1 MKLKKLSIILLSLV
15 LVSTFMV
22 GCSKGATVTP
32 KEDTEAKIEDENGG
46 NEEKNDEP
54 KEQVELLISAAAS
67 LTDVLGEL
75 AEVYKTVEP
84 ETTLTFTFGGSGA
97 LQTQIEEGAPVDIFM
112 SAAQKQ
118 MKALKEGG
126 HILDGTIKTLL
137 VNKVV
142 LITPKA
148 GNIDVKSFEDLTK
161 DEIKKIAIGD
171 PGNVPVG
178 QYSEEIFDNLN
189 ISDQVNS
196 KLVLANDVRTVLT
209 WVESGEVDCG
219 IVYATDAF
227 TSNDINIITEAPEGS
242 HKEVSYPV
250 AVIKD
255 SKNPDRSKSFL
266 DFLSTDEAV
275 KLFEKY
281 GFSMK

>member
-97 LQTQIEEGAPVDIFM
+97 LQTQIEEGAPVDIFI

-118 MKALKEGG
+118 MKALEEGG

-196 KLVLANDVRTVLT
+196 KLILANDVRTVLT

>member
-118 MKALKEGG
+118 MKALEEGG
-126 HILDGTIKTLL
+126 HILDGTIRTLL

-148 GNIDVKSFEDLTK
+148 GKIDVKSFEDLTK

>member
-118 MKALKEGG
+118 MKALEEGG

>member
-1 MKLKKLSIILLSLV
+1 MKFKKLSIILLSFV
-15 LVSTFMV
+15 LISTFMA
-22 GCSKGATVTP
+22 GCSKGITKNS
-32 KEDTEAKIEDENGG
+32 KENTEAKVENENQG
-46 NEEKNDEP
+46 NEMEKVEP
-54 KEQVELLISAAAS
+54 KEPVELLVSAAAS

-75 AEVYKTVEP
+75 AKVYVNIEP

-118 MKALKEGG
+118 MKALEEGG

-142 LITPKA
+142 LITPKDE
-148 GNIDVKSFEDLTK
+148 NLDIKSFEDLAK
-161 DEIKKIAIGD
+161 DDIKKIAIGD

-178 QYSEEIFDNLN
+178 QYSEEIFSNLN
-189 ISDQVNS
+189 IADKINS

-219 IVYATDAF
+219 IVYATDAY
-227 TSNDINIITEAPEGS
+227 TSENVNIITEAPEGS

-255 SKNPDRSKSFL
+255 SKNPDRAKAFL
-266 DFLSTDEAV
+266 DFLSTNEAV